1 MTGDVV
7 NVTVIKKQTLV
18 LVLVF
23 VLILL
28 LVIASPFI
36 YVDIKNSIYKKSNS
50 SSDYLNGNYVS
61 YNGGEKAKVFFD
73 RFVSGKEYRDVSFK
87 YRDNENAVRLHGGSY
102 TVFVLDLQYEENVY
116 KDVFDELYQK
126 TDQPDKND
134 KSNYYGN
141 YLNASVVLDD
151 PIYLDNYCGIFFNVN
166 DRIIRYV
173 FLKGADSIGL
183 QGEHKVISSIYRSV
197 DLKWD

>member
-1 MTGDVV
+1 M

-50 SSDYLNGNYVS
+50 SADYLNGNYVS

-73 RFVSGKEYRDVSFK
+73 RIVSGKE
-87 YRDNENAVRLHGGSY
+87 
-102 TVFVLDLQYEENVY
+102 
-116 KDVFDELYQK
+116 
-126 TDQPDKND
+126 
-134 KSNYYGN
+134 
-141 YLNASVVLDD
+141 
-151 PIYLDNYCGIFFNVN
+151 
-166 DRIIRYV
+166 
-173 FLKGADSIGL
+173 
-183 QGEHKVISSIYRSV
+183 
-197 DLKWD
+197 

>member
-1 MTGDVV
+1 M

-50 SSDYLNGNYVS
+50 SADYLNGNYVS

-87 YRDNENAVRLHGGSY
+87 YRDKENAVRIINKPSRYIKRALI
-102 TVFVLDLQYEENVY
+102 T
-116 KDVFDELYQK
+116 
-126 TDQPDKND
+126 QP
-134 KSNYYGN
+134 
-141 YLNASVVLDD
+141 
-151 PIYLDNYCGIFFNVN
+151 FNFA
-166 DRIIRYV
+166 I
-173 FLKGADSIGL
+173 
-183 QGEHKVISSIYRSV
+183 
-197 DLKWD
+197 